1 MNDGSRPLHYAL
13 LGALALVVV
22 SPALATPPKDGFPL
36 STYPMFSTN
45 KDPKTSIDQ
54 AVAVTAGRGVTV
66 LGPGFVGTDE
76 VLQARATIA
85 RAVRGGPPASKAL
98 CEAIASRVARDDALA
113 EAIQVEIR
121 NVTHDSIAYFAAG
134 AREPSSVRVH
144 ARCSIV
150 RSR

>member
-22 SPALATPPKDGFPL
+22 SPALAKPPKDGFPL

-45 KDPKTSIDQ
+45 KDPKTSVDQ
-54 AVAVTAGRGVTV
+54 AVAVSGGSGVTV

-76 VLQARATIA
+76 VLQARATIS
-85 RAVRGGPPASKAL
+85 RAVRGGAPAAKAL
-98 CEAIASRVARDDALA
+98 CEEIASRVARDDALDGA
-113 EAIQVEIR
+113 TQVEIR
-121 NVTHDSIAYFAAG
+121 NVTHDSVAYFAGGDRQPA
-134 AREPSSVRVH
+134 SVRVH

-150 RSR
+150 RTR

>member
-1 MNDGSRPLHYAL
+1 MNDGSRPLHYAF

-22 SPALATPPKDGFPL
+22 SPALARPPKDGFPL

-54 AVAVTAGRGVTV
+54 AVAVGSGSGVTV

-98 CEAIASRVARDDALA
+98 CE
-113 EAIQVEIR
+113 
-121 NVTHDSIAYFAAG
+121 
-134 AREPSSVRVH
+134 
-144 ARCSIV
+144 
-150 RSR
+150 

>member
-45 KDPKTSIDQ
+45 KDPKTSVDQ
-54 AVAVTAGRGVTV
+54 AVAVGLDKGVTV

-85 RAVRGGPPASKAL
+85 RAVRGGGSTTKAL
-98 CEAIASRVARDDALA
+98 CEEIASRVARDDALGD
-113 EAIQVEIR
+113 AIQVEIR
-121 NVTHDSIAYFAAG
+121 NVTHDSIAYFAG
-134 AREPSSVRVH
+134 GNREPSSVRVH

-150 RSR
+150 RTR